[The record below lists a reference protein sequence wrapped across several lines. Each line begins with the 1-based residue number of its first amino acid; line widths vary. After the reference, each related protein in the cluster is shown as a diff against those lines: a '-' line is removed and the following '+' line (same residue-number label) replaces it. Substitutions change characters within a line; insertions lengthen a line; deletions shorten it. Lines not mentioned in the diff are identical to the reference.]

1 MSSVAKGTRSRASIK
16 EKDLPAWTFAQSQ
29 PATYPRQFLDVARV
43 RGVDRDAV
51 LAHAGVEPARIDDPA
66 GRLSL
71 IEMWRLHEAVAARLD
86 DPAFGF
92 EVGLRLPLTAHG
104 NLGYAL
110 MCAATP
116 REAIALLE
124 RYWHLRGRSMVM
136 HTRAREGELFL
147 EVAPELPMPTWLR
160 DHVLSSVLSSMW
172 RGMTF
177 LMPTT
182 APTIEMW
189 LAFAEPPGLAPLRAR
204 LPRLR
209 FDMPVAG
216 LLAVGDLAL
225 LDEVQPT
232 ANPEALA
239 HALASCE
246 RESALMG
253 HGADP
258 LVARAAAALHLHG
271 LRARGYPSPAA
282 VAKALHVTP
291 RTFRRRLQEQG
302 TSYSVLL
309 EAARRRDACRMLA
322 GRELPIKEIG
332 AVLGYD
338 DPANFTRA
346 FRAWTGMS
354 PRAWR
359 EQHAAEA
366 AASAGRAGRS

>member
-1 MSSVAKGTRSRASIK
+1 MVRGSRAHASIA

-29 PATYPRQFLDVARV
+29 PATYPRQFLDVARA
-43 RGVDRDAV
+43 RGVDREAA

-71 IEMWRLHEAVAARLD
+71 LEMWRLHEAVAARLD

-92 EVGLRLPLTAHG
+92 DVGLRLPLTAHG
-104 NLGYAL
+104 SLGYAL

-136 HTRAREGELFL
+136 HTRTREGELFL
-147 EVAPELPMPTWLR
+147 EVAPELPMPSWLR
-160 DHVLSSVLSSMW
+160 DQVLSSVLASMW

-189 LAFAEPPGLAPLRAR
+189 LTFAEPAGLAPLRAR

-216 LLAVGDLAL
+216 LRAAFDLAL
-225 LDEVQPT
+225 LDEPQPT

-246 RESALMG
+246 RERALMG
-253 HGADP
+253 RGADP
-258 LVARAAAALHLHG
+258 LVERAAAALHLHDLHG
-271 LRARGYPSPAA
+271 VRARGYPSPAA

-302 TSYSVLL
+302 TSYSALL

-322 GRELPIKEIG
+322 GHELPIKEIG
-332 AVLGYD
+332 ALLGYD

-346 FRAWTGMS
+346 FRAWMGMS
-354 PRAWR
+354 PRTWR
-359 EQHAAEA
+359 AQH
-366 AASAGRAGRS
+366 GP